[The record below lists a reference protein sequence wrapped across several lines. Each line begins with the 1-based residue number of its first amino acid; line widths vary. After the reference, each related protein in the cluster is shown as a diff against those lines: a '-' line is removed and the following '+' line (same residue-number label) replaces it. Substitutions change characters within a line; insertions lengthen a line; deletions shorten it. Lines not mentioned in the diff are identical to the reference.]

1 MFARLRRGLDLMQR
15 LFAGNLAKTYDV
27 LTLARET
34 SMEVFGE
41 LREVPA
47 GLRAPLDR
55 ELHGNCF
62 RTIAKAPGGDETFAT
77 RVPDDGDF
85 PTLLNVRHLALRQDK
100 PSAVMFVRD
109 VLESA
114 FNTVYKE
121 PSITKFSPPALVQTQ
136 VEGGAT
142 LFSLGYYGETSFLTQ
157 SSQLY
162 LETVLVSLGD
172 VYCVEKSFRAEKLLT
187 RRHVSQLQARSF
199 SVASSQF
206 LCAVGDEGTLISPLP
221 FLQLSEYTLMVYTN

>member
-1 MFARLRRGLDLMQR
+1 
-15 LFAGNLAKTYDV
+15 
-27 LTLARET
+27 
-34 SMEVFGE
+34 
-41 LREVPA
+41 
-47 GLRAPLDR
+47 
-55 ELHGNCF
+55 
-62 RTIAKAPGGDETFAT
+62 
-77 RVPDDGDF
+77 
-85 PTLLNVRHLALRQDK
+85 
-100 PSAVMFVRD
+100 MFVRD

-114 FNTVYKE
+114 FNTAYKE